1 MRAKLLVYL
10 KGMAMGA
17 ADVVP
22 GVSGGTIAFI
32 TGIYEQLLDALANMP
47 QAALLLLKGRVKQA
61 WALAH
66 VNFLLILFA
75 GILTSIVSLAR
86 LITWL
91 LEHHGIAVWSFF
103 FGLVLVSCYFVGRE
117 IKRWNWARYVFFA
130 FGTIA
135 AWYITVASP
144 VNWGHHPLSIFLAG
158 AIAICAMI
166 LPGISGSFLLLLMGL
181 YTYILNA
188 VKNFDLSVVLV
199 FALGC
204 AFGLLAFA
212 KVLKAALQHYR
223 DLTLALLT
231 GFMLG
236 SLNKIWPWKQTVTWF
251 AAPNSA
257 PKPVLQENILPWNY
271 AQISGQDTQLLL
283 AITMAI
289 LAVLLVVII
298 EWFAQRKVKSSDS
311 VVLDQ

>member
-1 MRAKLLVYL
+1 MRAKVLIYL
-10 KGMAMGA
+10 KGVAMGA

-32 TGIYEQLLDALANMP
+32 TGIYGQLLDALANMP
-47 QAALLLLKGRVKQA
+47 RAALLLLRGRVKQA

-103 FGLVLVSCYFVGRE
+103 FGLVLVSCYFVGRD
-117 IKRWNWARYVFFA
+117 IKRWNWARYVFFVLGA
-130 FGTIA
+130 AA

-144 VNWGHHPLSIFLAG
+144 INWGHDPLSIFFAG

-181 YTYILNA
+181 YSYILDA
-188 VKNFDLSVVLV
+188 VKSFDLSVMVV

-212 KVLKAALQHYR
+212 KVLKTALQHYR
-223 DLTLALLT
+223 DVTLALLT

-236 SLNKIWPWKQTVTWF
+236 SLNKIWPWKQTLTWF
-251 AAPNSA
+251 TAPNSA

-283 AITMAI
+283 AIAMAV
-289 LAVLLVVII
+289 LAVLLVITI

-311 VVLDQ
+311 VVLGQ

>member
-1 MRAKLLVYL
+1 
-10 KGMAMGA
+10 MGA

-47 QAALLLLKGRVKQA
+47 QAALLLLKGKVKQA

-66 VNFLLILFA
+66 ANFLLTLFA
-75 GILTSIVSLAR
+75 GILTSVLSLAR

-91 LEHHGIAVWSFF
+91 LEHQGIAVWSFF
-103 FGLVLVSCYFVGRE
+103 FGLVLISCYFVGRE
-117 IKRWNWARYVFFA
+117 IRRWNWIRYVFFA
-130 FGTIA
+130 LGTAA
-135 AWYITVASP
+135 AWYITVAAP
-144 VNWGHHPLSIFLAG
+144 VHWGHDSLSIFFAG

-181 YTYILNA
+181 YTFILDA
-188 VKNFDLSVVLV
+188 LKSFDLSVILV

-223 DLTLALLT
+223 DVTLALLT

-236 SLNKIWPWKQTVTWF
+236 SLNKVWPWKQTLTWF
-251 AAPNSA
+251 TAPNSA

-271 AQISGQDTQLLL
+271 AQISGQDAHMLL
-283 AITMAI
+283 AIAMAV
-289 LAVLLVVII
+289 LAVFLVVAI
-298 EWFAQRKVKSSDS
+298 EWIAQRKTKCSDS
-311 VVLDQ
+311 V

>member
-1 MRAKLLVYL
+1 MRAKLLVFL

-144 VNWGHHPLSIFLAG
+144 INWGHDPLSIFLAG

-188 VKNFDLSVVLV
+188 VKNFDLSVMLV

-251 AAPNSA
+251 TAPNSA

-283 AITMAI
+283 AIAMAV
-289 LAVLLVVII
+289 LAVLLVITI

-311 VVLDQ
+311 VVLGQ

>member
-61 WALAH
+61 WTLAH

-144 VNWGHHPLSIFLAG
+144 INWGHDPLSIFLAG

-166 LPGISGSFLLLLMGL
+166 LPGVSGSFLLLLMGL

-188 VKNFDLSVVLV
+188 VKNFDLSVMLV

-223 DLTLALLT
+223 DVTLALLT

-236 SLNKIWPWKQTVTWF
+236 SLNKIWPWKKTVTWF
-251 AAPNSA
+251 TAPNSA
-257 PKPVLQENILPWNY
+257 PKPIVQENILPWNY
-271 AQISGQDTQLLL
+271 AQISGQETQLLL
-283 AITMAI
+283 AVAMAV
-289 LAVLLVVII
+289 LAVLLVVTI
-298 EWFAQRKVKSSDS
+298 EWFAQRKIKSSDA
-311 VVLDQ
+311 VVLGK

>member
-1 MRAKLLVYL
+1 MRAKLLVLL

-144 VNWGHHPLSIFLAG
+144 INWGHDPLSIFLAG

-188 VKNFDLSVVLV
+188 VKNFDLSVMLV

-223 DLTLALLT
+223 DVTLALLT

-251 AAPNSA
+251 TAPNSA

-283 AITMAI
+283 AIAMAV
-289 LAVLLVVII
+289 LAVLLVITI

-311 VVLDQ
+311 VVLGQ

>member
-1 MRAKLLVYL
+1 VKSKVLVYL
-10 KGMAMGA
+10 KGVAMGA

-32 TGIYEQLLDALANMP
+32 TGIYEQLLGALANMP
-47 QAALLLLKGRVKQA
+47 QAALLLLQGKVKQA

-66 VNFLLILFA
+66 ANFLLTLFA
-75 GILTSIVSLAR
+75 GILTSVLSLAR

-91 LEHHGIAVWSFF
+91 LEHQGIAVWSFF
-103 FGLVLVSCYFVGRE
+103 FGLVLISCYFVGRE
-117 IKRWNWARYVFFA
+117 IRRWNWIRYVSFA
-130 FGTIA
+130 LGTAA
-135 AWYITVASP
+135 AWYITVAAP
-144 VNWGHHPLSIFLAG
+144 VNWGHDSLSIFFAG

-181 YTYILNA
+181 YTFILDA
-188 VKNFDLSVVLV
+188 LKSFDLSVILV

-223 DLTLALLT
+223 DVTLALLT

-236 SLNKIWPWKQTVTWF
+236 SLNKVWPWKQTLTWF
-251 AAPNSA
+251 TAPNSA

-271 AQISGQDTQLLL
+271 AQISGQDAHMLL
-283 AITMAI
+283 AIAMAV
-289 LAVLLVVII
+289 LAVFLVVAI
-298 EWFAQRKVKSSDS
+298 EWIAQRKTKFSDS
-311 VVLDQ
+311 V

>member
-32 TGIYEQLLDALANMP
+32 TGIYGQLLDALANMP

-91 LEHHGIAVWSFF
+91 LEYHSIAVWSFF
-103 FGLVLVSCYFVGRE
+103 FGLVLVSCYFVGRD
-117 IKRWNWARYVFFA
+117 IKRWNWARYVFFVL
-130 FGTIA
+130 GTAA

-144 VNWGHHPLSIFLAG
+144 INWGHDPLSIFLAG

-181 YTYILNA
+181 YSYILDA
-188 VKNFDLSVVLV
+188 VKNFDVSVMLA

-223 DLTLALLT
+223 DVTLALLT

-251 AAPNSA
+251 TAPNSA

-283 AITMAI
+283 AIAMAV
-289 LAVLLVVII
+289 LAVLLVITI

-311 VVLDQ
+311 VVLGQ